1 MEAVPPRRLARAR
14 GGGSEAAQ
22 LPPLGESWPA
32 PVGAT
37 HSEPPWLGFGLGLR
51 VRVRA
56 RAKGVRAKVRVRVRA
71 RARVRVRVE
80 LGVLHCP
87 YSNPYPYP

>member
-14 GGGSEAAQ
+14 GGGGEAAQ

-37 HSEPPWLGFGLGLR
+37 HSEPPWLGFGFGCGFGLGFGLGL
-51 VRVRA
+51 
-56 RAKGVRAKVRVRVRA
+56 G
-71 RARVRVRVE
+71 
-80 LGVLHCP
+80 G
-87 YSNPYPYP
+87 

>member
-14 GGGSEAAQ
+14 GGGEAAQ

-37 HSEPPWLGFGLGLR
+37 HSEPPWFGFGFGFGLGLGFGLR
-51 VRVRA
+51 LRFGS
-56 RAKGVRAKVRVRVRA
+56 GVAFG
-71 RARVRVRVE
+71 
-80 LGVLHCP
+80 LGMACMHGFA
-87 YSNPYPYP
+87 